1 MKFLKFFF
9 FSFFLCVS
17 SVASNDINLSNEN
30 NRFEGLDKTK
40 NSFKIINQINQINT
54 SKIKTEYGDFVKLTV
69 PYYSTNSEIGTP
81 ELPSLMKL
89 ISVPNGSEVD
99 VNIINKASKKIKL
112 SEVFY
117 SLLVISI
124 MIAIADQTANLFK
137 DSFQRL
143 RPCYNESLI
152 SFVRLV
158 NESCGGKYGFFS
170 AHASNSFS
178 LAVFFGLLFKNK
190 FRFIIYMTL
199 FYASLISFSRIYLG
213 VHFPLDIFFGG
224 VYGIITGLVIF
235 RIYENRL
242 NFFKFLNKS

>member
-1 MKFLKFFF
+1 MIEEILKLDSQLFLFLNNLGSPTFDNFWIYLSYKESNILFYLALLIFYFF
-9 FSFFLCVS
+9 
-17 SVASNDINLSNEN
+17 NE
-30 NRFEGLDKTK
+30 
-40 NSFKIINQINQINT
+40 
-54 SKIKTEYGDFVKLTV
+54 
-69 PYYSTNSEIGTP
+69 
-81 ELPSLMKL
+81 
-89 ISVPNGSEVD
+89 
-99 VNIINKASKKIKL
+99 SKKIKL

-117 SLLVISI
+117 SLLFIAI

>member
-1 MKFLKFFF
+1 MIEEILKLDSQLFLFLNNLGSPTFDNFWIYLSYKESNILFYLALLIFYF
-9 FSFFLCVS
+9 FS
-17 SVASNDINLSNEN
+17 E
-30 NRFEGLDKTK
+30 
-40 NSFKIINQINQINT
+40 
-54 SKIKTEYGDFVKLTV
+54 
-69 PYYSTNSEIGTP
+69 
-81 ELPSLMKL
+81 
-89 ISVPNGSEVD
+89 
-99 VNIINKASKKIKL
+99 SKKIKL

-117 SLLVISI
+117 SLLFIAI

-199 FYASLISFSRIYLG
+199 FYAFLISFSRIYLG